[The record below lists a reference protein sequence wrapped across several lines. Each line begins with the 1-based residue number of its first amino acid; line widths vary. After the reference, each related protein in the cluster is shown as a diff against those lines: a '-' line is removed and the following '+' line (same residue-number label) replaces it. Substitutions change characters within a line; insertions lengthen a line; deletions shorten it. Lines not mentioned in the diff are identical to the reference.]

1 MRLER
6 IEIIRL
12 PGINRDAGFT
22 IDSFDPQT
30 NVIIGPN
37 ASGKSSVAR
46 AARTLVKAGLHR
58 GEDVHVVGVFSSDD
72 GSWQATRVGD
82 RVTWHHDG
90 APSTAP
96 PLPDPRFLSCYTLRV
111 EDLTTAGEADGEI
124 AERISRDLAGGYD
137 LGAVRTRLA
146 VKTSIGHS
154 EAKAFT
160 DAKRQLEAASAAL
173 RGLMAEEQKL
183 AIWEDNLNA
192 AREAEANVQH
202 HKNALQL
209 VEAGHHLHEIEQ
221 RRQQFPGAMHLL
233 HGDERKRL
241 EALRTR
247 ISDVE
252 RKLDG
257 AQRRLA
263 AAQAQLETSGLE
275 GLALEQA
282 SLDERLEESKSLQSL
297 EHQVSRS
304 TIELETAR
312 RELEAARQELG
323 VPEGAVAP
331 DITPTT
337 ISALEDHLSAKR
349 AIEAKAATVDEAL
362 SALPEPTSDEALDV
376 QALRLAR
383 YELMAWLS
391 APTIIQSH
399 RAPVAA
405 VLLVAVAGLSGIGA
419 LAYLIDW
426 WYATLAIGVA
436 IGTVFALRTVP
447 TTTTDSDERQRAER
461 SFERLAATTPETWCV
476 EDVLSHV
483 NDFDRQIANG
493 EQAKRD
499 AERRSALQERRSAI
513 ESKRTEI
520 ERTLASV
527 AASLHFEHAALDAS
541 LHRWA
546 TRLKDYG
553 NASAAVV
560 AAEASLEHSV
570 RDAARVRASLLT
582 FLSEYGERPDAADPD
597 ATAITSRL
605 TTLRDRL
612 EQRSHALTEIAAA
625 KDADQELR
633 QAHQEHLDD
642 IAKLLQDA
650 GIPPDA
656 AAPDQVLSAH
666 LDRLD
671 DWRALEKDRAG
682 GEATIAHLR
691 KLLEHETGL
700 LTLADE
706 GDADRIREELTRA
719 AESAST
725 IQDLTQR
732 IEQFKARRLL
742 AEEQRSLEQCRAK
755 LQDAA
760 EQLRSRR
767 DEALF
772 AEASA
777 FLIDNVESEHRS
789 ESRPAMLQQA
799 EEWFARFTRHAFE
812 IHFDS
817 AAPDGQHFAAVETAT
832 GQRRAL
838 DELSTATKAQ
848 LLLAI
853 RVAFTVAT
861 EDGRTALPLF
871 LDEALTTSDDTRFRE
886 VAQSMGLL
894 AQESGRQIVYL
905 AAKGEDAAYWKHA
918 SGASCR
924 VIDMAE
930 VRQLGRRTVAPE
942 ALVLPERLVTP
953 APGDATPE
961 AYAALLHVPAIDP
974 HAEAAAIHV
983 FHMLRDDLQL
993 LHRVVSLGSE
1003 TLGALKSR
1011 LSSNFG
1017 QHLLGADSVR
1027 TLARRVAAT
1036 EAWHAAAGV
1045 GHGRRVD
1052 RKALINCDIVSAT
1065 FLDRLYE
1072 VAMRFNG
1079 DAAAILQAID
1089 DREITH
1095 FRGRRQLEEWFLEHG
1110 YLTDERQLTD
1120 GAIEDEMYAQLMDSA
1135 RDPTEVLD
1143 EVRTLRA
1150 ALNVGIGEAAPTE
1163 AVT

>member
-30 NVIIGPN
+30 NAIIGPN
-37 ASGKSSVAR
+37 ASGKSSVVR
-46 AARTLVKAGLHR
+46 AVRTLVDAGLHQ

-82 RVTWHHDG
+82 RVTWHRDG

-137 LGAVRTRLA
+137 LGAVRSSLA
-146 VKTSIGHS
+146 VKTNIGHS
-154 EAKAFT
+154 EARAFT

-173 RGLMAEEQKL
+173 RGLMAEEEKL
-183 AIWEDNLNA
+183 ASWEADLDA
-192 AREAEANVQH
+192 ARTSQAAVQH
-202 HKNALQL
+202 QKNALDL
-209 VEAGHHLHEIEQ
+209 VAAGHQLHGIEQ

-257 AQRRLA
+257 AQRRFA
-263 AAQAQLETSGLE
+263 GAQAQLEASGLE
-275 GLALEQA
+275 GLTLDRG
-282 SLDERLEESKSLQSL
+282 SLDERLEENKSLQSF
-297 EHQVSRS
+297 EYQVSRS

-337 ISALEDHLSAKR
+337 ISALEDHLRAKR
-349 AIEAKAATVDEAL
+349 ELEAKAATVDEAL

-376 QALRLAR
+376 QALQLAR

-391 APTIIQSH
+391 APTIIESH
-399 RAPVAA
+399 RAPLVA

-461 SFERLAATTPETWCV
+461 SFEKLAATAPVSWCDK
-476 EDVLSHV
+476 DVRSHV
-483 NDFDRQIANG
+483 NDLDRRIAQG
-493 EQAKRD
+493 ERAKRD
-499 AERRSALQERRSAI
+499 AERRSALQDRRRAI
-513 ESKRTEI
+513 ESERTEI
-520 ERTLASV
+520 ERTLAGV
-527 AASLHFEHAALDAS
+527 AASLRFEHAALDAS

-546 TRLKDYG
+546 QRLKDYG

-560 AAEASLEHSV
+560 AAEASLAHSV
-570 RDAARVRASLLT
+570 RDAARVRESLLT
-582 FLSEYGERPDAADPD
+582 FLSEYGEGPDAADPD
-597 ATAITSRL
+597 AAGITSRL

-625 KDADQELR
+625 EHADQELR
-633 QAHQEHLDD
+633 QAHQEHLDEV
-642 IAKLLQDA
+642 ATLLLNA

-656 AAPDQVLSAH
+656 AAPDQILSAH

-671 DWRALEKDRAG
+671 DWRALEKERAEG
-682 GEATIAHLR
+682 AATIAHLR
-691 KLLEHETGL
+691 KLLEHHTGL

-706 GDADRIREELTRA
+706 GDAERIREALTRA
-719 AESAST
+719 EDSAST
-725 IQDLTQR
+725 VPDLTQR
-732 IEQFKARRLL
+732 IARFKAQRTL
-742 AEEQRSLEQCRAK
+742 AEEQRNLEHCREK
-755 LQDAA
+755 LQDAK

-777 FLIDNVESEHRS
+777 FLIDDVESEHRS

-853 RVAFTVAT
+853 RVAFTVVA
-861 EDGRTALPLF
+861 EDGRTALPFF
-871 LDEALTTSDDTRFRE
+871 LDEALTTSDEMRFRE

-894 AQESGRQIVYL
+894 VRETGRQIVYL

-930 VRQLGRRTVAPE
+930 VRQLGRRTVDPE
-942 ALVLPERLVTP
+942 ALVLPDRLVTP

-974 HAEAAAIHV
+974 YAESAAIHV
-983 FHMLRDDLQL
+983 FHMLRDDLPL
-993 LHRVVSLGSE
+993 LHRVMSLGSE

-1011 LSSNFG
+1011 LSSPVS
-1017 QHLLGADSVR
+1017 QSLLGATSVS
-1027 TLARRVAAT
+1027 TLARRIAAT

-1052 RKALINCDIVSAT
+1052 RQALIDCDIVTAT
-1065 FLDRLYE
+1065 FLDRLYA
-1072 VAMRFNG
+1072 VAMRSNG

-1095 FRGRRQLEEWFLEHG
+1095 FRGRPQLEAWFFEHG
-1110 YLTDERQLTD
+1110 YLTDERQLTI

-1150 ALNVGIGEAAPTE
+1150 ALDVGIGEAAPTE

>member
-12 PGINRDAGFT
+12 PGINPDAGFT

-46 AARTLVKAGLHR
+46 AVRTLVDAGLHR
-58 GEDVHVVGVFSSDD
+58 GGDVHVVGTFAADD

-82 RVTWHHDG
+82 RTTWHHDG
-90 APSTAP
+90 SPSTAP

-111 EDLTTAGEADGEI
+111 EDLTAAGDTDGEI

-137 LGAVRTRLA
+137 LGAVRSTLA
-146 VKTSIGHS
+146 VKSSIGQS
-154 EAKAFT
+154 EAKALAV
-160 DAKRQLEAASAAL
+160 AKRELEAASTAL
-173 RGLMAEEQKL
+173 RGLMAEEEKL
-183 AIWEDNLNA
+183 ASWEADFAA
-192 AREAEANVQH
+192 ARTSEADVQH
-202 HKNALQL
+202 HKNALDL
-209 VEAGHHLHEIEQ
+209 VAAGHHLHGIEQ
-221 RRQQFPGAMHLL
+221 RRQQLPGAMHLL

-252 RKLDG
+252 RKLDV
-257 AQRRLA
+257 AQRRFA
-263 AAQAQLETSGLE
+263 GAQAELEASGLE
-275 GLALEQA
+275 GLTLDRG
-282 SLDERLEESKSLQSL
+282 SLDERLEENKSLHSF
-297 EHQVSRS
+297 EYQVSRS
-304 TIELETAR
+304 TIELATAR

-349 AIEAKAATVDEAL
+349 ELEAKAATVNEAL
-362 SALPEPTSDEALDV
+362 SALPERTSDEALDV
-376 QALRLAR
+376 RALQLAR

-391 APTIIQSH
+391 APTIIECH
-399 RAPVAA
+399 RAPLVA

-419 LAYLIDW
+419 LAYLVDW
-426 WYATLAIGVA
+426 WYATLAIGVV

-461 SFERLAATTPETWCV
+461 SFERLAATAPESWCD
-476 EDVLSHV
+476 EDVRSHV
-483 NDFDRQIANG
+483 NDLDRQIAEG

-499 AERRSALQERRSAI
+499 AERRSALQDRRRAI
-513 ESKRTEI
+513 ESERTEI
-520 ERTLASV
+520 ERTLEGF
-527 AASLHFEHAALDAS
+527 AASLRFEHAALDAS

-546 TRLKDYG
+546 QRLKDYG

-560 AAEASLEHSV
+560 AAEASLAHSV
-570 RDAARVRASLLT
+570 RDAARVRESLLT
-582 FLSEYGERPDAADPD
+582 FLSEYGEEPEAADPD
-597 ATAITSRL
+597 SVAIGSRL
-605 TTLRDRL
+605 ATLRDRL
-612 EQRSHALTEIAAA
+612 EQRFQALTEIDAAER
-625 KDADQELR
+625 DDQQLR
-633 QAHQEHLDD
+633 RAHQEHLDD
-642 IAKLLQDA
+642 IAKLLLCA

-671 DWRALEKDRAG
+671 DWRTLEKERAE

-691 KLLEHETGL
+691 KLLEHHTGL

-706 GDADRIREELTRA
+706 GDAERIREALTRA
-719 AESAST
+719 EDSAST
-725 IQDLTQR
+725 VPDLTQR
-732 IEQFKARRLL
+732 IARFKARRTL
-742 AEEQRSLEQCRAK
+742 AEEQRNLEHCREK
-755 LQDAA
+755 LQDAK
-760 EQLRSRR
+760 EQLWRRR
-767 DEALF
+767 DEALS
-772 AEASA
+772 AEASS
-777 FLIDNVESEHRS
+777 FLIDDVESEHRS

-799 EEWFARFTRHAFE
+799 EAWFARFTRHAFE

-817 AAPDGQHFAAVETAT
+817 AAPDEQRFAAVETAT

-853 RVAFTVAT
+853 RVAFTVAA
-861 EDGRTALPLF
+861 EDGQTALPLF
-871 LDEALTTSDDTRFRE
+871 LDEALTTSDDMRFRE

-894 AQESGRQIVYL
+894 ARESGRQIVYL

-930 VRQLGRRTVAPE
+930 VRQLGRRTVDPAD
-942 ALVLPERLVTP
+942 LVLPNRLVTP

-983 FHMLRDDLQL
+983 FHVLRDDLPL

-1011 LSSNFG
+1011 LSSPVS
-1017 QHLLGADSVR
+1017 QSLLGADSAR
-1027 TLARRVAAT
+1027 TLARRIAVT
-1036 EAWHAAAGV
+1036 EAWHAATGV
-1045 GHGRRVD
+1045 GRGRRVD
-1052 RKALINCDIVSAT
+1052 RQALIDCDIVTAT
-1065 FLDRLYE
+1065 FLDRLHE
-1072 VAMRFNG
+1072 VAMRSNG
-1079 DAAAILQAID
+1079 DAAAILQAIE

-1095 FRGRRQLEEWFLEHG
+1095 FRGRPQLEAWFFEHG
-1110 YLTDERQLTD
+1110 YLTDERQLTVV
-1120 GAIEDEMYAQLMDSA
+1120 AMEERMYAKLQDPA
-1135 RDPTEVLD
+1135 RRPDDVLD
-1143 EVRTLRA
+1143 EVRRLHA
-1150 ALNVGIGEAAPTE
+1150 ALAAGIGEAAPTE
-1163 AVT
+1163 VET